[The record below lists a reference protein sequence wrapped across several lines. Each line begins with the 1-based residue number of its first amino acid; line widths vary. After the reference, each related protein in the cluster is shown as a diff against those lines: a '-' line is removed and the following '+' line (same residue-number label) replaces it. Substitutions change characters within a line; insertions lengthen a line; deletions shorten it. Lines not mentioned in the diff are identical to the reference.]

1 MHLLSLLKA
10 EIRGLF
16 PAYFALVMSTGIVSI
31 AAHLLDFPLIS
42 TVLFWINNLAFGLL
56 LCLFLLRL
64 LFYFPAF
71 LDDFNSHAKGAG
83 FFTLVAATTILGVQ
97 YVLLQNNLQLAL
109 WLWYFAFIC
118 WLVLI
123 YAFFVLI
130 IVKKEKPGLE
140 KGING
145 IWLVIVVATQG
156 VSILGTLLSG
166 VLPFPAE
173 RVIFLTL
180 SGYLL
185 GCMLYIILITLIFY
199 RLVFFPMRAE
209 EFAPPFWIN
218 MGAVAI
224 STLSG
229 ATLLMNMEEGAAF
242 ADFIPFIKGFT
253 MFFWATGSWWIPII
267 IILGIWRHVYKQ
279 IPLFYH
285 PQYWGMVFPLGMY
298 TVCTWRLAQALEL
311 DYLKLIPTYFIYIAF
326 VAWAVAFGGLCVS
339 VVKLFLGT
347 KKGVN
352 TTG

>member
-1 MHLLSLLKA
+1 MHIVSLLKA
-10 EIRGLF
+10 EVKGLF
-16 PAYFALVMSTGIVSI
+16 PAYFALVMSTGIISI

-42 TVLFWINNLAFGLL
+42 TILFWINNAAFVVLL
-56 LCLFLLRL
+56 SLFVLRL
-64 LFYFPAF
+64 LFFFPSF
-71 LDDFNSHAKGAG
+71 LEDFNSHAKGAG
-83 FFTLVAATTILGVQ
+83 FFTLVAAAAILGVQ
-97 YVLLQNNLQLAL
+97 YVLIRKSFLPATV
-109 WLWYFAFIC
+109 LWYFALVL

-130 IVKKEKPGLE
+130 IVKKEKPTLE

-145 IWLVIVVATQG
+145 IWLIIVVATQG

-166 VLPFPAE
+166 HLPFPAE

-199 RLVFFPMRAE
+199 RLAFFPMRAE

-229 ATLLMNMEEGAAF
+229 ATLILHIGETSGF
-242 ADFIPFIKGFT
+242 QDFIPFLKGFSL
-253 MFFWATGSWWIPII
+253 FFWATGSWWIPII
-267 IILGIWRHVYKQ
+267 FILGIWRHVYKH

-298 TVCTWRLAQALEL
+298 TVCSWRLAQALDL
-311 DYLKLIPTYFIYIAF
+311 QYLKLIPTYFVYIAF
-326 VAWAVAFGGLCVS
+326 TAWGIAFAGLLIS
-339 VVKLFLGT
+339 LVKLFFGPR
-347 KKGVN
+347 KVQEA
-352 TTG
+352 TG